1 MVGICG
7 GYQMLG
13 RSVADPDGVESGG
26 IAEGFGLLNVTTRL
40 LTNKVTRL
48 VEADQLHFDVETSSS
63 VRGYFIHMGETQRG
77 DARPCFHVRSTRVL
91 QIRRSDRV
99 MNRRKVPSV
108 QTAWFGDRTF
118 MGCSTGPV
126 FGERG

>member
-13 RSVADPDGVESGG
+13 RSAADPDGVESCG

-48 VEADQLHFDVETSSS
+48 VEGGPASFRCRNFLLGAQVLHSH
-63 VRGYFIHMGETQRG
+63 G
-77 DARPCFHVRSTRVL
+77 
-91 QIRRSDRV
+91 
-99 MNRRKVPSV
+99 
-108 QTAWFGDRTF
+108 
-118 MGCSTGPV
+118 
-126 FGERG
+126 

>member
-13 RSVADPDGVESGG
+13 RSAADPDGVESCG
-26 IAEGFGLLNVTTRL
+26 IAEGFGLPNVTTRL

-48 VEADQLHFDVETSSS
+48 VEADPLHFDVETSSS
-63 VRGYFIHMGETQRG
+63 VRGYSIHMG
-77 DARPCFHVRSTRVL
+77 DTREVMHAPIFTYVLHAVL
-91 QIRRSDRV
+91 QISRSNRV
-99 MNRRKVPSV
+99 MNRRTVPSV
-108 QTAWFGDRTF
+108 QTEWFGERTF

-126 FGERG
+126 FGGRG